1 MNFRNPSD
9 SDKKSAIDLAPVV
22 DVVFNLLIFF
32 ALTLNFAISSGIKV
46 NLPKASGEIVE
57 AKDVNINISRDGKVY
72 FNDRMLPSTEAIEG
86 ELRKI
91 SNKDT
96 LIIIRADSRTMHGPV
111 VKTMDLAKTNGFS
124 KIAIGVEPKR

>member
-1 MNFRNPSD
+1 MRFTKRRESG
-9 SDKKSAIDLAPVV
+9 KSPIDLAPIV

-46 NLPKASGEIVE
+46 NLPKATGEIVE
-57 AKDVNINISRDGKVY
+57 IKDVNIHIAKEGKVY
-72 FNDRMLPSTEAIEG
+72 FNDVLMHSASSLKQEFQ
-86 ELRKI
+86 KI

-96 LIIIRADSRTMHGPV
+96 LVIIRADSQAMHGPV
-111 VKTMDLAKTNGFS
+111 VSTMDLAKTQGFS

>member
-9 SDKKSAIDLAPVV
+9 SDRKSAIDLAPVV

-96 LIIIRADSRTMHGPV
+96 LIIIRADSQTMHGPV

>member
-1 MNFRNPSD
+1 MNFRKPTD
-9 SDKKSAIDLAPVV
+9 SDKKSAIDLAPIV

-57 AKDVNINISRDGKVY
+57 VKDVNINISRDGKVY

-86 ELRKI
+86 ELKKI
-91 SNKDT
+91 PDKDT
-96 LIIIRADSRTMHGPV
+96 LIIIRADSQTMHGPV

>member
-1 MNFRNPSD
+1 MRFTKRRESG
-9 SDKKSAIDLAPVV
+9 KSPIDLAPIV

-46 NLPKASGEIVE
+46 NLPKATGEIVE
-57 AKDVNINISRDGKVY
+57 IKDVNIHIAKDGKVY
-72 FNDRMLPSTEAIEG
+72 FNDVLMHSASSLKQEFQ
-86 ELRKI
+86 KI

-96 LIIIRADSRTMHGPV
+96 LVIIRADSQAMHGPV
-111 VKTMDLAKTNGFS
+111 VSTMDLAKTQGFS

>member
-1 MNFRNPSD
+1 MRFTKRRESG
-9 SDKKSAIDLAPVV
+9 KSPIDLAPIV

-46 NLPKASGEIVE
+46 NLPKATGEIVE
-57 AKDVNINISRDGKVY
+57 IKDVNIHISKDGKVY
-72 FNDRMLPSTEAIEG
+72 FNDVLMRSSSSLKREFE
-86 ELRKI
+86 RI

-96 LIIIRADSRTMHGPV
+96 LVIIRADSEAMHGPV
-111 VKTMDLAKTNGFS
+111 VSTMDLAKTQGFS

>member
-1 MNFRNPSD
+1 MNFRKPTD
-9 SDKKSAIDLAPVV
+9 SDKKSAIDLAPIV

-57 AKDVNINISRDGKVY
+57 VKDVNINISKDGTVY
-72 FNDRMLPSTEAIEG
+72 FNDRRLPSTEVIEG

-91 SNKDT
+91 PNKDT
-96 LIIIRADSRTMHGPV
+96 LIIIRADSQTMHGPV

>member
-9 SDKKSAIDLAPVV
+9 SDRKSAIDLAPVV